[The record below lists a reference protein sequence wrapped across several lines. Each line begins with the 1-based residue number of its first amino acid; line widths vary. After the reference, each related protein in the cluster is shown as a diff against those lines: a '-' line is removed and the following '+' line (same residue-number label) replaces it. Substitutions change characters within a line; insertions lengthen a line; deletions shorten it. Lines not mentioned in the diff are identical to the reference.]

1 MKRTCEIA
9 RKTNETKIALELNLD
24 GTGKY
29 DIKVPDP
36 FLRHMIET
44 LARYADFDLDITAQ
58 GDLDHHVVEDVALT
72 LGSALHKALGDTPI
86 ARLGSATVPMD
97 DALAAVHVDLV
108 DRPFVHIELSQEDIY
123 EHFLRSFAMEAR
135 MTLHTQVLRGK
146 DRHHIIE
153 ATFKALGRA
162 LHQATRPK
170 VSIIS
175 TKNKVNYE
183 ELR

>member
-1 MKRTCEIA
+1 MSRKCEIA
-9 RKTNETKIALELNLD
+9 RKTRETKIALELELD
-24 GTGKY
+24 GEGKY

-36 FLRHMIET
+36 FLRHMLET
-44 LARYADFDLDITAQ
+44 LARYAEFDLDIAAQ
-58 GDLDHHVVEDVALT
+58 GDIDHHLIEDVAIA
-72 LGSALHKALGDTPI
+72 LGTAVHKAVGDSPI

-108 DRPFVHIELSQEDIY
+108 DRPFVHIELPQDDIF

-170 VSIIS
+170 SKLVS
-175 TKNKVNYE
+175 TKDKVEY
-183 ELR
+183 RGK